1 MKTFKF
7 LSIIILSI
15 ILSAYTIVE
24 STSWKIKD
32 DFSIKF
38 ISKDPSGVF
47 TKMDGAIKF
56 SEADLS
62 NSLFDVKVDVNSINT
77 GRGMQNKHAISAKW
91 FDAEQYPY
99 IHFLSQK
106 FEKNGD
112 QYTVT
117 GTLNMHGV
125 KKPFNIPF
133 TFEDN
138 TFKASF
144 KVNRTDFNIGKP
156 GGKVP
161 EELTL
166 EVSVPVT
173 K

>member
-1 MKTFKF
+1 MKTFKY
-7 LSIIILSI
+7 LSIITLSMT
-15 ILSAYTIVE
+15 LSAYTIVE
-24 STSWKIKD
+24 STNWKIKD

-47 TKMDGAIKF
+47 TKMDGTIRF
-56 SEADLS
+56 NEADLR
-62 NSLFDVKVDVNSINT
+62 NALFDVKIDVNSINT
-77 GRGMQNKHAISAKW
+77 GRGMQNKHAISEKW
-91 FDAEQYPY
+91 FDAEKYPY
-99 IHFLSQK
+99 IHFLSEK

-112 QYTVT
+112 QYTVSGMLT
-117 GTLNMHGV
+117 MHGE

-133 TFEDN
+133 TFQDN

-144 KVNRTDFNIGKP
+144 TINRTDYNIGKP

-161 EELTL
+161 DELTL
-166 EVSVPVT
+166 EISVPVT